1 MSDQRW
7 WHIAFGGSMLV
18 LAVLNAFTDTPTPS
32 HRIVAWI
39 TIGLLT
45 IAYALIGRAAL
56 ATGRFAVTF
65 SVVLIA
71 GSGVVVAV
79 SPALA
84 IIQAIAFP
92 VLWSV
97 IQSTRWSIV
106 ANFALALSVGIGFI
120 VALGVSSDN
129 VTQTFLIE
137 GVSLVGSLALGLWIT
152 RIAELSCGRQ
162 RLLDELTQAQDEL
175 AALNRET
182 GISSER
188 QRLAREIHDTIAQDL
203 TGLTMLAQRS
213 RRELEVGNTSAALDQ
228 LELLEDNAR
237 NALAETR
244 ALVAASVPVDLANGG
259 ISDALER
266 LAARFTRETGVTV
279 TAEVEI
285 EIEAIHPLGRD
296 TEVVLLRIAQEG
308 LANIR
313 KHSQAHTAVISLA
326 SLEGSATLTVR
337 DDGTG
342 FETGAP
348 ATGFGLGGMRD
359 RLALVGGSLD
369 VVSALGNGT
378 ALVATLPVSASV
390 ATP

>member
-7 WHIAFGGSMLV
+7 WHTAFGGSMLV
-18 LAVLNAFTDTPTPS
+18 LAVLNGFTSAPAPS

-45 IAYALIGRAAL
+45 IAYALIGRVAL
-56 ATGRFAVTF
+56 ASGRFAVTF

-97 IQSTRWSIV
+97 IKSTRWSIV
-106 ANFALALSVGIGFI
+106 ANFALALSVGIGFV
-120 VALGVSSDN
+120 VALGASSDN

-152 RIAELSCGRQ
+152 RIAELSHERR

-175 AALNRET
+175 ATLSRET

-203 TGLTMLAQRS
+203 TGLVMLAQRS
-213 RRELEVGNTSAALDQ
+213 HRELAVGNTSAALDQ

-266 LAARFTRETGVTV
+266 LAVRFTRETGVTV
-279 TAEVEI
+279 TTEI
-285 EIEAIHPLGRD
+285 GAIPPLGRD

-326 SLEGSATLTVR
+326 SLGSSATLTVR

-342 FETGAP
+342 FETAAP
-348 ATGFGLGGMRD
+348 AIGFGLGGMRD

-369 VVSALGNGT
+369 VVSSPGSGT
-378 ALVATLPVSASV
+378 ALMATLPVSPTV
-390 ATP
+390 MTP

>member
-120 VALGVSSDN
+120 VALGASSDN

-137 GVSLVGSLALGLWIT
+137 GVSLAGSLALGLWIT
-152 RIAELSCGRQ
+152 RIAELSRERK

-285 EIEAIHPLGRD
+285 DAIHPLGRD

-359 RLALVGGSLD
+359 RLALVGGTLD